1 MVRLSLLAFFILFA
15 LSTHLALGALGPA
28 QEREEGVE
36 KIPIDNGKDKLVYD
50 LSRINYLNFTI

>member
-50 LSRINYLNFTI
+50 LSRDYIL